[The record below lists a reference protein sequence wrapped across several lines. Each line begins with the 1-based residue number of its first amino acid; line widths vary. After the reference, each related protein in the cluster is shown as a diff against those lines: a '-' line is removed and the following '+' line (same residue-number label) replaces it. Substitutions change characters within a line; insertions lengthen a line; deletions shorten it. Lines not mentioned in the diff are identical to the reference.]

1 MSLSLSKK
9 EEGSSCT
16 TIGCINNVSV
26 ERRGEG
32 GERGEGEEGERE
44 EREER
49 EGRKINQLYCSL
61 PLSNTSTP
69 DWNKRERTITLVCHS
84 QHTHSQALK

>member
-49 EGRKINQLYCSL
+49 EGRKINYTAVCPSPTLAHLTGTKENAQLHWYAI
-61 PLSNTSTP
+61 PNTPTV
-69 DWNKRERTITLVCHS
+69 KL
-84 QHTHSQALK
+84 

>member
-49 EGRKINQLYCSL
+49 EKKGRGRRGREGRSTILQSA
-61 PLSNTSTP
+61 PL
-69 DWNKRERTITLVCHS
+69 
-84 QHTHSQALK
+84 QH